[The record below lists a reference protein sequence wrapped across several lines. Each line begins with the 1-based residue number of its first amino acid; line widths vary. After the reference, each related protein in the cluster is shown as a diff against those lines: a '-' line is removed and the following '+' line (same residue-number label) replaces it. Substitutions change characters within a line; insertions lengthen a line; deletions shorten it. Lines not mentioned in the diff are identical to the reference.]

1 MVKVNRGEIWLADL
15 GFAAKVRPCLVLS
28 VSPVSPER
36 ILATIVSHTTTTR
49 QTQFEVAVDK
59 PFLKPGAFDAQS
71 IMTISLARTIR
82 KLGELTT
89 DEMTNVE
96 NAVKQWLGLA

>member
-1 MVKVNRGEIWLADL
+1 MKVNRGEIWLADL

-28 VSPVSPER
+28 VEPVSPER
-36 ILATIVSHTTTTR
+36 ILATIVSHTTSTR
-49 QTQFEVAVDK
+49 QTQFEVAVAK

-89 DEMTNVE
+89 DEMTDVE
-96 NAVKQWLGLA
+96 NAVKQWLGFA